1 MKTDTLTIAPILGCL
16 RASEQFIKEPLKYD
30 TYNPAQEELV
40 ERFVPIMDGLDKLE
54 SELSGVADWDYRVIN
69 AFLKAKGFDIQ
80 LPEPQGRTF
89 SVASVLDI
97 LVKWLKE
104 GTVTEVKR
112 HNTFT
117 LYPAVELKS
126 GVSFKKGL
134 YGEPLVRIETQSGDI
149 VWMMPVQRL
158 PGGSSKFT
166 ILELICMAD
175 NGAWTEDSEGVIFPM
190 IDYNQQVDISWIE
203 GMGIHADWKI
213 QKALQQT
220 KFRMNETGARAQ
232 SAVAMTN
239 CYRSCVMH
247 RQPVVIDK
255 PFLLWIERQGV
266 RFPVFA
272 GIFTEDVW
280 KKPADLA

>member
-1 MKTDTLTIAPILGCL
+1 MKTDTLTVAPILDCL
-16 RASEQFIKEPLKYD
+16 RVSSEFIKQPLNFKSV
-30 TYNPAQEELV
+30 NPDQDEFLG
-40 ERFVPIMDGLDKLE
+40 RFVPMMDGLENLAAEIE
-54 SELSGVADWDYRVIN
+54 SVADLDYRVIN
-69 AFLKAKGFDIQ
+69 AFLKKKGFDIQ

-97 LVKWLKE
+97 LVKWLKK

-112 HNTFT
+112 HNTFI

-149 VWMMPVQRL
+149 VWMMPVQRI
-158 PGGSSKFT
+158 PGGSSKFS
-166 ILELICMAD
+166 ILELICKAD
-175 NGAWTEDSEGVIFPM
+175 NGAWDGDNEGVIFPM
-190 IDYNQQVDISWIE
+190 IDYNRQVDISWIE
-203 GMGIHADWKI
+203 GLFFHPDWFI

-220 KFRMNETGARAQ
+220 RFRMNETGARAQ

-239 CYRSCVMH
+239 CWSCVMH

-255 PFLLWIERQGV
+255 PFLLWIERQRV

-272 GIFTEDVW
+272 GVFTEDVW